1 MFLVFKNLSVM
12 TVQATRIKCAV
23 IAYTKMSGNMQQNL
37 DGRNHNQKFPVIL
50 TAMRIMFLRIL

>member
-1 MFLVFKNLSVM
+1 M

-23 IAYTKMSGNMQQNL
+23 IAYTKMPGNMQQNL
-37 DGRNHNQKFPVIL
+37 DSCNRKQKFPVTL